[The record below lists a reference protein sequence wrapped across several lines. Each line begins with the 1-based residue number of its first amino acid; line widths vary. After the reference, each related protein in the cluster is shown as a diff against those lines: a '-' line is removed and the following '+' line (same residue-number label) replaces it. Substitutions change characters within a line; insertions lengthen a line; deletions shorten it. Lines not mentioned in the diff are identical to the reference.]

1 MEKKMTEPEI
11 PKRTPSEELKTLRKR
26 IAELEALKL
35 DQNNATKLLQ
45 PEDEGIYK
53 VVFES
58 SNDSILLIDK
68 KGKIL
73 DFNEQLIKISG
84 YQKEEL
90 IGKNIS
96 SLAGKITKKSLAII
110 TSNFIKRIAGLH
122 VSPYEVELLKKNGE
136 LLSVKISAQPLKKDG
151 KIIGDLVLLHNVT
164 DRKKAEDELRF
175 KGELLDS
182 CSDSLLWYDDDDTPL
197 YVNEAAY
204 RAHGYTH
211 DEMMRIKFRDLI
223 VPEYSQQIPLKIEQL
238 KKKGDTIFESAHY
251 RKDGSILPLK
261 IHAHVF
267 KWDGKEFAFS
277 ICRDITERKQAEEA
291 LKISEQNFRNSI
303 HTSPMGIRITDID
316 DQTLYLN
323 QAFLKIFGYKN
334 IDEVRIKPPLE
345 HYTPESFAGFLQR
358 KEKRLRGELCPEE
371 VEIDI
376 IREDGAIRH
385 IQIFPKILIWNG
397 KQQFQTIYNDVTE
410 RKQLEQDLKE
420 SEEKYRLI
428 VENSRDI
435 IFTLNPA
442 RIFVYVSPSIKRVL
456 GYSQTDIIGQTFGSI
471 IHPNDIETVIEAIL
485 RNIKDGYNTP
495 GGIEFRARH
504 ISGEWRNFNGT
515 GTAVHDA
522 DGKYMNFLGVA
533 RDISEHKQVEEAL
546 KESESKYRNVVEL
559 AKDGICIVQNKMI
572 KYCNPQLAE
581 LWGGTVEEIKDTPFS
596 KYLHPEALS
605 MVVERYN
612 RRIAGEQVPS
622 KYETALIRK
631 DGRKVNVEINIG
643 VLEYLGQDAEIAII
657 HDITERKQ
665 VAEAL
670 KASEENFHN
679 SLDNSLVGI
688 RISDIDNNTL
698 YANQALLDIFGYKNL
713 DEVRVKS
720 PQECYSPEC
729 YAEYLDM
736 RRKYGLGELI
746 PDQVDIDII
755 RKDGTVRHLQAM
767 FKLVFWNGKQQYQT
781 LYNDIT
787 ERKQAAEALKAS
799 EQNFRNSLDSSS
811 MGINIVDTNF
821 NILYANQALL
831 DIFGY
836 ENIDELKA
844 SPPSEHYTPESHA
857 NWVLRHEKLLRGEPV
872 PSKIE
877 TDILRKDGTIRHL
890 EIFRKEVF
898 WNGKQRYQI
907 LYNDITERKRIEEAL
922 RESEEKYRLIVENS
936 QDIIFTLRE
945 GIFIYVSPS
954 VKQML
959 GYNQADLIGKSF
971 MSLVHPD
978 DRHIIEDAIRNG
990 DEAANHTAGGHQY
1003 RFRHASGEW
1012 RWYSSK
1018 GTKMAGIGEK
1028 SINFIGIGNDITVN
1042 RETELQIREQ
1052 KAFTDRVLENTTNA
1066 VIVVGPDRR
1075 VMLVN
1080 KAFENT
1086 FLLSKSK
1093 VEGKEIEEIVPD
1105 SRLAEAITQ
1114 VLTSGKS
1121 QLQVEFR
1128 IKRVVVEK
1136 ILIADIIYMQKNEV
1150 LTLLRDITDEREMQE
1165 RLYLTDRLA
1174 SVGQM
1179 AAGIAHEL
1187 NNPLTGV
1194 VALSQ
1199 LLLETGAPNEMKEDL
1214 ETIKKEGQRAAS
1226 IVKSLLSFARSHT
1239 TSIQAID
1246 INTVICEVLNLRAYE
1261 DKANNIEITTH
1272 LAPDIPEIMTDRFQ
1286 LQQVFLNIVL
1296 NAEQSMTSSNGH
1308 GNLTV
1313 TTEQV
1318 NGFIRISFAD
1328 DGPGIPSEIMNRIF
1342 DPFFTTKEVGKGTG
1356 LGLSICYGIIANQ
1369 GGKIYARSRQG
1380 KGATFVVELPLN
1392 GH

>member
-1 MEKKMTEPEI
+1 MTEPE
-11 PKRTPSEELKTLRKR
+11 RTTRTASEELKTLRKR

-35 DQNNATKLLQ
+35 DQDNTTKLLQ
-45 PEDEGIYK
+45 PENEGIYK
-53 VVFES
+53 AVFES

-73 DFNEQLIKISG
+73 DFNERLIKISG

-110 TSNFIKRIAGLH
+110 TSNFLKRIAGLH

-175 KGELLDS
+175 KGELLDA
-182 CSDSLLWYDDDDTPL
+182 CSDSLLWYDDDGTPL
-197 YVNEAAY
+197 YVNEAAC

-211 DEMMRIKFRDLI
+211 DEMMRIKLRDLI
-223 VPEYSQQIPLKIEQL
+223 VPEYGQQVPLKIEEL
-238 KKKGDTIFESAHY
+238 RNKGDTILESAHY
-251 RKDGSILPLK
+251 RKDGSILPLE

-303 HTSPMGIRITDID
+303 DTSPMGIRITDID

-334 IDEVRIKPPLE
+334 IDEVRMKPPLE

-376 IREDGAIRH
+376 IREDGTVRH

-410 RKQLEQDLKE
+410 RKQLEQALKE
-420 SEEKYRLI
+420 SEEKYR
-428 VENSRDI
+428 
-435 IFTLNPA
+435 
-442 RIFVYVSPSIKRVL
+442 
-456 GYSQTDIIGQTFGSI
+456 
-471 IHPNDIETVIEAIL
+471 
-485 RNIKDGYNTP
+485 
-495 GGIEFRARH
+495 
-504 ISGEWRNFNGT
+504 
-515 GTAVHDA
+515 
-522 DGKYMNFLGVA
+522 M
-533 RDISEHKQVEEAL
+533 
-546 KESESKYRNVVEL
+546 
-559 AKDGICIVQNKMI
+559 
-572 KYCNPQLAE
+572 
-581 LWGGTVEEIKDTPFS
+581 
-596 KYLHPEALS
+596 
-605 MVVERYN
+605 
-612 RRIAGEQVPS
+612 
-622 KYETALIRK
+622 
-631 DGRKVNVEINIG
+631 
-643 VLEYLGQDAEIAII
+643 
-657 HDITERKQ
+657 
-665 VAEAL
+665 
-670 KASEENFHN
+670 
-679 SLDNSLVGI
+679 
-688 RISDIDNNTL
+688 
-698 YANQALLDIFGYKNL
+698 
-713 DEVRVKS
+713 
-720 PQECYSPEC
+720 
-729 YAEYLDM
+729 
-736 RRKYGLGELI
+736 
-746 PDQVDIDII
+746 
-755 RKDGTVRHLQAM
+755 
-767 FKLVFWNGKQQYQT
+767 
-781 LYNDIT
+781 
-787 ERKQAAEALKAS
+787 
-799 EQNFRNSLDSSS
+799 
-811 MGINIVDTNF
+811 
-821 NILYANQALL
+821 
-831 DIFGY
+831 
-836 ENIDELKA
+836 
-844 SPPSEHYTPESHA
+844 
-857 NWVLRHEKLLRGEPV
+857 
-872 PSKIE
+872 
-877 TDILRKDGTIRHL
+877 
-890 EIFRKEVF
+890 
-898 WNGKQRYQI
+898 
-907 LYNDITERKRIEEAL
+907 
-922 RESEEKYRLIVENS
+922 IVENS

-959 GYNQADLIGKSF
+959 GYNQADLRGKPF

-978 DRHIIEDAIRNG
+978 DKHIIEDAIRNG
-990 DEAANHTAGGHQY
+990 DEATNQTTGGHQY

-1018 GTKMAGIGEK
+1018 GTKMAGSGEK

-1042 RETELQIREQ
+1042 REAELQIREQ

-1194 VALSQ
+1194 VAFYI
-1199 LLLETGAPNEMKEDL
+1199 TG
-1214 ETIKKEGQRAAS
+1214 QYS
-1226 IVKSLLSFARSHT
+1226 
-1239 TSIQAID
+1239 
-1246 INTVICEVLNLRAYE
+1246 
-1261 DKANNIEITTH
+1261 
-1272 LAPDIPEIMTDRFQ
+1272 
-1286 LQQVFLNIVL
+1286 
-1296 NAEQSMTSSNGH
+1296 
-1308 GNLTV
+1308 
-1313 TTEQV
+1313 
-1318 NGFIRISFAD
+1318 
-1328 DGPGIPSEIMNRIF
+1328 
-1342 DPFFTTKEVGKGTG
+1342 
-1356 LGLSICYGIIANQ
+1356 
-1369 GGKIYARSRQG
+1369 
-1380 KGATFVVELPLN
+1380 
-1392 GH
+1392 